1 MHEPH
6 LINATPRN
14 GDYLELLSG
23 PPQSVA
29 MRSGYVT
36 LRAGET
42 VGWHTTGA
50 REEFIIVLAGAG
62 EACFREK
69 PSISV
74 RAGVAVYVPPQCEHD
89 IVSSGPEPLRYIYVV
104 APAVT
109 LPPENSHAH

>member
-1 MHEPH
+1 MREPR

-29 MRSGYVT
+29 MRSGCVT
-36 LRAGET
+36 LRADET

-50 REEFIIVLAGAG
+50 REELIIVLAGTG
-62 EACFREK
+62 EARFREK
-69 PSISV
+69 PAITV
-74 RAGVAVYVPPQCEHD
+74 RAGEALYVPPQCEHD
-89 IVSSGPEPLRYIYVV
+89 LASTGPEPLRYIYVV

>member
-1 MHEPH
+1 MREPH

-36 LRAGET
+36 LPAGAS

-50 REEFIIVLAGAG
+50 REELIIVLAGAG
-62 EACFREK
+62 EARFRET
-69 PSISV
+69 PAIAV
-74 RAGVAVYVPPQCEHD
+74 GAGAAAYVPPQCEHNM
-89 IVSSGPEPLRYIYVV
+89 VNTGPEPLRYIYVV
-104 APAVT
+104 APAVP
-109 LPPENSHAH
+109 LPSANSHAQ

>member
-1 MHEPH
+1 MREPR

-36 LRAGET
+36 LAAGAT

-50 REEFIIVLAGAG
+50 REELIIVLAGAG
-62 EACFREK
+62 DACFRDK
-69 PSISV
+69 PTMAV
-74 RAGVAVYVPPQCEHD
+74 GAGAAVYVPPQCEHD
-89 IVSSGPEPLRYIYVV
+89 IVNTGLEPLRYIYVV
-104 APAVT
+104 APALP
-109 LPPENSHAH
+109 LPPDNNHAH